1 MEDLIMKKRL
11 ETLLKL
17 GIFAGIVMYFAN
29 KFVESSALLRK
40 LLKINSGYYYNWKHG
55 SIYYTKQGHGDPLLL
70 IHDLYPSSSSAE
82 WNEVIEDLSQSHTVY
97 AIDLPGCGRS
107 AKPHI
112 TYVNYFY
119 TQLLSDFV
127 TDVIQ
132 EPTAVTATGIS
143 SSFATM
149 AAHLYPDKFTKLTF
163 INPQSPSQLAMIPS
177 NTAKFT
183 KSIMNCPIL
192 GTFLYYIFCS
202 ENEIEYNFTE
212 EYFYNP
218 FLVSSKVMHTYYES
232 AHWNQGSGRF
242 LLASLHGNYINA
254 NVNLAFSSLTQDTQL
269 IFGKELANAE
279 NIAAS
284 YQKLNPVIKVSYI
297 SKTKMLPHLEAPAKF
312 LSLL

>member
-1 MEDLIMKKRL
+1 MKKRL

-40 LLKINSGYYYNWKHG
+40 LLRIDSGYYYNWKHG

-82 WNEVIEDLSQSHTVY
+82 WNEVIEELSQSHTVY

-107 AKPHI
+107 TKPHI
-112 TYVNYFY
+112 TYVNYFF

-143 SSFATM
+143 ASFATM
-149 AAHLYPDKFTKLTF
+149 AAHLYPDNFTKLTF
-163 INPQSPSQLAMIPS
+163 INPQSPSQLATIPA

-183 KSIMNCPIL
+183 KSIMDCPIL

-242 LLASLHGNYINA
+242 LLSSLHGNYINT
-254 NVNLAFSSLTQDTQL
+254 NVNLAFSNLAQDTQL

-297 SKTKMLPHLEAPAKF
+297 SKAKMLPHLEAPEKF

>member
-1 MEDLIMKKRL
+1 MKKRL

-40 LLKINSGYYYNWKHG
+40 LLKINSCYYYNWKHG

-70 IHDLYPSSSSAE
+70 IHDLYPSSSNAE

-149 AAHLYPDKFTKLTF
+149 AAHLYPDNFTKLTF

-232 AHWNQGSGRF
+232 AHWNQGSG
-242 LLASLHGNYINA
+242 LWTIQGN
-254 NVNLAFSSLTQDTQL
+254 DL
-269 IFGKELANAE
+269 ICLF
-279 NIAAS
+279 I
-284 YQKLNPVIKVSYI
+284 V
-297 SKTKMLPHLEAPAKF
+297 
-312 LSLL
+312 

>member
-1 MEDLIMKKRL
+1 MKKRL

-40 LLKINSGYYYNWKHG
+40 LLRIDSGYYYNWKHG

-82 WNEVIEDLSQSHTVY
+82 WNEVIEELSQSHTVY

-107 AKPHI
+107 TKPHI
-112 TYVNYFY
+112 TYVNYFF

-143 SSFATM
+143 ASFATM
-149 AAHLYPDKFTKLTF
+149 AAHLYPDNFTKLTF
-163 INPQSPSQLAMIPS
+163 INPQSPSQLATIPA

-183 KSIMNCPIL
+183 KSIMDCPIL

-218 FLVSSKVMHTYYES
+218 FLVSSKIIHTYYES

-242 LLASLHGNYINA
+242 LLSSLHGNYINT
-254 NVNLAFSSLTQDTQL
+254 NVNLAFSNLAQDTQL

>member
-1 MEDLIMKKRL
+1 MKKRL

-40 LLKINSGYYYNWKHG
+40 LLRIDSGYYYNWKHG

-82 WNEVIEDLSQSHTVY
+82 WNEVIEELSQSHTVY

-107 AKPHI
+107 TKPHI
-112 TYVNYFY
+112 TYVNYFF

-143 SSFATM
+143 ASFATM
-149 AAHLYPDKFTKLTF
+149 AAHLYPDNFTKLTF
-163 INPQSPSQLAMIPS
+163 INPQSPSQLATIPA

-183 KSIMNCPIL
+183 KSIMDCPIL
-192 GTFLYYIFCS
+192 GTVLYYIFCS

-218 FLVSSKVMHTYYES
+218 FLVSSKIIHTYYES

-242 LLASLHGNYINA
+242 LLSSLHGNYINT
-254 NVNLAFSSLTQDTQL
+254 NVNLAFSNLAQDTQL

-297 SKTKMLPHLEAPAKF
+297 SKAKMLPHLEAPEKF

>member
-1 MEDLIMKKRL
+1 MKKRL

-40 LLKINSGYYYNWKHG
+40 LLKINSGHYYDWKHG

-112 TYVNYFY
+112 TYVNYFF

-143 SSFATM
+143 ASFATM
-149 AAHLYPDKFTKLTF
+149 AAHLYPDNFTKLTF
-163 INPQSPSQLAMIPS
+163 INPQSPSQLATIPA

-183 KSIMNCPIL
+183 KSIMDCPIL

-297 SKTKMLPHLEAPAKF
+297 SKAKMLPHLEAPEKF

>member
-1 MEDLIMKKRL
+1 MKKRL

-40 LLKINSGYYYNWKHG
+40 LLRIDSGYYYNWKHG

-82 WNEVIEDLSQSHTVY
+82 WNEVIEELSQSHTVY

-107 AKPHI
+107 TKPHI
-112 TYVNYFY
+112 TYVNYFF

-143 SSFATM
+143 ASFATM
-149 AAHLYPDKFTKLTF
+149 AAHLYPDNFTKLTF
-163 INPQSPSQLAMIPS
+163 INSQSPSQLATIPA

-183 KSIMNCPIL
+183 KSIMDCPIL

-242 LLASLHGNYINA
+242 LLSSLHGNYINT
-254 NVNLAFSSLTQDTQL
+254 NVNLAFSNLAQDTQL

-297 SKTKMLPHLEAPAKF
+297 SKAKMLPHLEAPEKF

>member
-1 MEDLIMKKRL
+1 MKKRL

-40 LLKINSGYYYNWKHG
+40 LLRIDSGYYYNWKHG

-82 WNEVIEDLSQSHTVY
+82 WNEVIEELSQSHTVY

-107 AKPHI
+107 TKPHI
-112 TYVNYFY
+112 TYVNYFF

-143 SSFATM
+143 ASFATM
-149 AAHLYPDKFTKLTF
+149 AAHLYPDNFTKLTF
-163 INPQSPSQLAMIPS
+163 INPQSPSQLATIPA

-183 KSIMNCPIL
+183 KSIMDCPIL

-218 FLVSSKVMHTYYES
+218 FLVSSKIIHTYYES

-242 LLASLHGNYINA
+242 LLSSLHGNYINT
-254 NVNLAFSSLTQDTQL
+254 NVNLAFSNLAQDTQL

-297 SKTKMLPHLEAPAKF
+297 SKTKMLPHLEAPEKF

>member
-1 MEDLIMKKRL
+1 MKKRL
-11 ETLLKL
+11 ETLLRL

-40 LLKINSGYYYNWKHG
+40 LLRIDSGYYYNWKHG

-82 WNEVIEDLSQSHTVY
+82 WNEVIEELSQSHTVY

-107 AKPHI
+107 TKPHI
-112 TYVNYFY
+112 TYVNYFF

-143 SSFATM
+143 ASFATM
-149 AAHLYPDKFTKLTF
+149 AAHLYPDNFTKLTF
-163 INPQSPSQLAMIPS
+163 INPQSPSQLATIPA

-183 KSIMNCPIL
+183 KSIMDCPIL

-218 FLVSSKVMHTYYES
+218 FLVSSKIIHTYYES

-242 LLASLHGNYINA
+242 LLSSLHGNYINT
-254 NVNLAFSSLTQDTQL
+254 NVNLAFSNLAQDTQL

-297 SKTKMLPHLEAPAKF
+297 SKAKMLPHLEAPEKF

>member
-1 MEDLIMKKRL
+1 MKKRL

-127 TDVIQ
+127 TDVI
-132 EPTAVTATGIS
+132 P
-143 SSFATM
+143 
-149 AAHLYPDKFTKLTF
+149 
-163 INPQSPSQLAMIPS
+163 
-177 NTAKFT
+177 
-183 KSIMNCPIL
+183 
-192 GTFLYYIFCS
+192 
-202 ENEIEYNFTE
+202 
-212 EYFYNP
+212 
-218 FLVSSKVMHTYYES
+218 
-232 AHWNQGSGRF
+232 
-242 LLASLHGNYINA
+242 
-254 NVNLAFSSLTQDTQL
+254 
-269 IFGKELANAE
+269 
-279 NIAAS
+279 
-284 YQKLNPVIKVSYI
+284 VSY
-297 SKTKMLPHLEAPAKF
+297 THLTLPTIA
-312 LSLL
+312 

>member
-1 MEDLIMKKRL
+1 MKKRL

-40 LLKINSGYYYNWKHG
+40 LLRIDSGYYYNWKHG

-82 WNEVIEDLSQSHTVY
+82 WNEVIEELSQSHTVY

-107 AKPHI
+107 TKPHI
-112 TYVNYFY
+112 TYVNYFF

-143 SSFATM
+143 ASFATM
-149 AAHLYPDKFTKLTF
+149 AAHLYPDNFTKLTF
-163 INPQSPSQLAMIPS
+163 INPQSPSQLATIPA

-183 KSIMNCPIL
+183 KSIMDCPIL

-218 FLVSSKVMHTYYES
+218 FLVSSKIIHTYYES

-242 LLASLHGNYINA
+242 LLSSLHGNYINT
-254 NVNLAFSSLTQDTQL
+254 NVNLAFSNLAQDTQL

-297 SKTKMLPHLEAPAKF
+297 SKAKMLPHLEAPEKF

>member
-1 MEDLIMKKRL
+1 MKKRL

-40 LLKINSGYYYNWKHG
+40 LLRIDSGYYYNWKHG

-82 WNEVIEDLSQSHTVY
+82 WNEVIEELSQSHTVY

-107 AKPHI
+107 TKPHI
-112 TYVNYFY
+112 TYVNYFF

-143 SSFATM
+143 ASFATM
-149 AAHLYPDKFTKLTF
+149 AAHLYPDNFTKLTF
-163 INPQSPSQLAMIPS
+163 INSQSPSQLATIPA

-183 KSIMNCPIL
+183 KSIMDCPIL

-218 FLVSSKVMHTYYES
+218 FLVSSKIIHTYYES

-242 LLASLHGNYINA
+242 LLSSLHGNYINT
-254 NVNLAFSSLTQDTQL
+254 NVNLAFSNLAQDTQL

-297 SKTKMLPHLEAPAKF
+297 SKAKMLPHLEAPEKF

>member
-1 MEDLIMKKRL
+1 MKKRL

-97 AIDLPGCGRS
+97 SIDLPGCGRS

-163 INPQSPSQLAMIPS
+163 INPQSPSQLATIPS

-232 AHWNQGSGRF
+232 AHWNQGSG
-242 LLASLHGNYINA
+242 LWTIQGN
-254 NVNLAFSSLTQDTQL
+254 DL
-269 IFGKELANAE
+269 ICLF
-279 NIAAS
+279 I
-284 YQKLNPVIKVSYI
+284 V
-297 SKTKMLPHLEAPAKF
+297 
-312 LSLL
+312 

>member
-1 MEDLIMKKRL
+1 MKKRL

-40 LLKINSGYYYNWKHG
+40 LLRIDSGYYYNWKHG

-82 WNEVIEDLSQSHTVY
+82 WNEVIEELSQSHTVY

-107 AKPHI
+107 TKPHI
-112 TYVNYFY
+112 TYVNYFF

-143 SSFATM
+143 ASFATM
-149 AAHLYPDKFTKLTF
+149 AAHLYPDNFTKLTF
-163 INPQSPSQLAMIPS
+163 INSQSPSQLATIPA

-183 KSIMNCPIL
+183 KSIMDCPIL

-218 FLVSSKVMHTYYES
+218 FLVSSKIMHTYYES

-242 LLASLHGNYINA
+242 LLSSLHGNYINT
-254 NVNLAFSSLTQDTQL
+254 NVNLAFSNLAQDTQL

-297 SKTKMLPHLEAPAKF
+297 SKAKMLPHLEAPEKF

>member
-1 MEDLIMKKRL
+1 MKKRL

-183 KSIMNCPIL
+183 KYIMNCPIL

>member
-1 MEDLIMKKRL
+1 MKKRL

-40 LLKINSGYYYNWKHG
+40 LLKTNSGYYYNWKHG

-97 AIDLPGCGRS
+97 TIDLPGCGRS

-149 AAHLYPDKFTKLTF
+149 AAHLYPDNFTKLTF

>member
-1 MEDLIMKKRL
+1 MKKRL

-149 AAHLYPDKFTKLTF
+149 AAHLYPDKFTK
-163 INPQSPSQLAMIPS
+163 
-177 NTAKFT
+177 
-183 KSIMNCPIL
+183 SIMNCPIL

-284 YQKLNPVIKVSYI
+284 YQKLNPVTKVSYI

>member
-1 MEDLIMKKRL
+1 MKKRL

-149 AAHLYPDKFTKLTF
+149 AAHLYPDNFTKLTF

>member
-1 MEDLIMKKRL
+1 MKKRL

-40 LLKINSGYYYNWKHG
+40 LLRIDSGYYYNWKHG

-82 WNEVIEDLSQSHTVY
+82 WNEVIEELSQSHTVY

-107 AKPHI
+107 TKPHI
-112 TYVNYFY
+112 TYVNYFF

-143 SSFATM
+143 ASFATM
-149 AAHLYPDKFTKLTF
+149 AAHLYPDNFTKLTF
-163 INPQSPSQLAMIPS
+163 INSQSPSQLATIPA

-183 KSIMNCPIL
+183 KSIMDCPIL

-212 EYFYNP
+212 EYFYTP
-218 FLVSSKVMHTYYES
+218 FLVSSKIMHTYYES

-242 LLASLHGNYINA
+242 LLSSLHGNYINT
-254 NVNLAFSSLTQDTQL
+254 NVNLAFSNLAQDTQL

-297 SKTKMLPHLEAPAKF
+297 SKAKMLPHLEAPEKF

>member
-1 MEDLIMKKRL
+1 MKKRL

-119 TQLLSDFV
+119 TRLLSDFV

-149 AAHLYPDKFTKLTF
+149 AAHLYPDNFTKLTF

>member
-1 MEDLIMKKRL
+1 MKKRL

-40 LLKINSGYYYNWKHG
+40 LLRIDSGYYYNWKHG

-82 WNEVIEDLSQSHTVY
+82 WNEVIEELAQSHTVY

-107 AKPHI
+107 TKPHI
-112 TYVNYFY
+112 TYVNYFF

-143 SSFATM
+143 ASFATM
-149 AAHLYPDKFTKLTF
+149 AAHLYPDNFTKLTF
-163 INPQSPSQLAMIPS
+163 INPQSPSQLATIPA

-183 KSIMNCPIL
+183 KSIMDCPIL

-218 FLVSSKVMHTYYES
+218 FLVSSKIIHTYYES

-242 LLASLHGNYINA
+242 LLSSLHGNYINT
-254 NVNLAFSSLTQDTQL
+254 NVNLAFSNLAQDTQL

-297 SKTKMLPHLEAPAKF
+297 SKAKMLPHLEAPEKF

>member
-1 MEDLIMKKRL
+1 MKKRL

-149 AAHLYPDKFTKLTF
+149 AAHLYPDNFTKLTF
-163 INPQSPSQLAMIPS
+163 INPQSPSQSAMIPS

>member
-1 MEDLIMKKRL
+1 MKKRL

-40 LLKINSGYYYNWKHG
+40 LLRIDSGYYYNWKHG

-82 WNEVIEDLSQSHTVY
+82 WNEVIEELSQSHTVY

-107 AKPHI
+107 TKPHI
-112 TYVNYFY
+112 TYVNYFF

-143 SSFATM
+143 ASFAIM
-149 AAHLYPDKFTKLTF
+149 AAHLYPDNFTKLTF
-163 INPQSPSQLAMIPS
+163 INPQSPSQLATIPA

-183 KSIMNCPIL
+183 KSIMDCPIL

-218 FLVSSKVMHTYYES
+218 FLVSSKIIHTYYES

-242 LLASLHGNYINA
+242 LLSSLHGNYINT
-254 NVNLAFSSLTQDTQL
+254 NVNLAFSNLAQDTQL

-297 SKTKMLPHLEAPAKF
+297 SKAKMLPHLEAPEKF

>member
-1 MEDLIMKKRL
+1 MKKRL

-40 LLKINSGYYYNWKHG
+40 LLRIDSGYYYNWKHG

-82 WNEVIEDLSQSHTVY
+82 WNEVIEELSQSHTVY

-107 AKPHI
+107 TKPHI
-112 TYVNYFY
+112 TYVNYFF

-143 SSFATM
+143 ASFATM
-149 AAHLYPDKFTKLTF
+149 AAHLYPDNFTKLTF
-163 INPQSPSQLAMIPS
+163 INPQSPSQLATIPA

-183 KSIMNCPIL
+183 KSIMDCPIL

-218 FLVSSKVMHTYYES
+218 FLVSSKIMHTYYES

-242 LLASLHGNYINA
+242 LLSSLHGNYINT
-254 NVNLAFSSLTQDTQL
+254 NVNLAFSNLAQDTQL

-284 YQKLNPVIKVSYI
+284 YQKLNSVIKVSYI
-297 SKTKMLPHLEAPAKF
+297 SKAKMLPHLEAPEKF

>member
-1 MEDLIMKKRL
+1 MKKRL

-40 LLKINSGYYYNWKHG
+40 LLRIDSGYYYNWKHG

-82 WNEVIEDLSQSHTVY
+82 WNEVIEELSQSHTVY

-149 AAHLYPDKFTKLTF
+149 AAHLYSDKFTKLTF

-218 FLVSSKVMHTYYES
+218 FLVSSKIIHTYYES

-297 SKTKMLPHLEAPAKF
+297 SKAKMLPHLEAPEKF

>member
-1 MEDLIMKKRL
+1 MKKRL

-40 LLKINSGYYYNWKHG
+40 LLRIDSGYYYNWKHG

-82 WNEVIEDLSQSHTVY
+82 WNEVIEELSQSHTVY

-107 AKPHI
+107 TKPHI
-112 TYVNYFY
+112 TYVNYFF

-143 SSFATM
+143 ASFATM
-149 AAHLYPDKFTKLTF
+149 AAHLYPDNFTKLTF
-163 INPQSPSQLAMIPS
+163 INPQSPSQLATIPA

-183 KSIMNCPIL
+183 KSIMDCPIL

-218 FLVSSKVMHTYYES
+218 FLVSSKIIHTYYES

-242 LLASLHGNYINA
+242 LLSSLHGNYINT
-254 NVNLAFSSLTQDTQL
+254 NVNLAFSNLAQDTQL

-297 SKTKMLPHLEAPAKF
+297 SKAKMLPHLEAPAKF

>member
-1 MEDLIMKKRL
+1 MKKRL

-40 LLKINSGYYYNWKHG
+40 LLRIDSGYYYNWKHG

-82 WNEVIEDLSQSHTVY
+82 WDEVIEELSQSHTVY

-107 AKPHI
+107 TKPHI
-112 TYVNYFY
+112 TYVNYFF

-143 SSFATM
+143 ASFATM
-149 AAHLYPDKFTKLTF
+149 AAHLYPDNFTKLTF
-163 INPQSPSQLAMIPS
+163 INPQSPSQLATIPA

-183 KSIMNCPIL
+183 KSIMDCPIL

-218 FLVSSKVMHTYYES
+218 FLVSSKIIHTYYES

-242 LLASLHGNYINA
+242 LLSSLHGNYINT
-254 NVNLAFSSLTQDTQL
+254 NVNLAFSNLAQDTQL

-279 NIAAS
+279 NIAVS

-297 SKTKMLPHLEAPAKF
+297 SKAKMLPHLEAPEKF

>member
-1 MEDLIMKKRL
+1 MKKRL

-127 TDVIQ
+127 TNVIQ

-149 AAHLYPDKFTKLTF
+149 AAHLYPDNFTKLTF

-218 FLVSSKVMHTYYES
+218 FFVSSKVMHTYYES

>member
-1 MEDLIMKKRL
+1 MKKRL

-40 LLKINSGYYYNWKHG
+40 LLRIDSGYYYNWKHG

-70 IHDLYPSSSSAE
+70 IHDLYPISSSAE
-82 WNEVIEDLSQSHTVY
+82 WNEVIEELSQSHTVY

-107 AKPHI
+107 TKPHI
-112 TYVNYFY
+112 TYVNYFF

-143 SSFATM
+143 ASFATM
-149 AAHLYPDKFTKLTF
+149 AAHLYPDNFTKLTF
-163 INPQSPSQLAMIPS
+163 INPQSPSQLATIPA

-183 KSIMNCPIL
+183 KSIMDCPIL

-218 FLVSSKVMHTYYES
+218 FLVSSKIIHTYYES

-242 LLASLHGNYINA
+242 LLSSLHGNYINT
-254 NVNLAFSSLTQDTQL
+254 NVNLAFSNLAQDTQL

-297 SKTKMLPHLEAPAKF
+297 SKAKMLPHLEAPEKF

>member
-1 MEDLIMKKRL
+1 MKKRL

-40 LLKINSGYYYNWKHG
+40 LLRIDSGYYYNWKHG

-82 WNEVIEDLSQSHTVY
+82 WNEVIEELSQSHTVY

-107 AKPHI
+107 TKPHI
-112 TYVNYFY
+112 TYVNYFF

-143 SSFATM
+143 ASFATM
-149 AAHLYPDKFTKLTF
+149 AAHLYPDNFTKLTF
-163 INPQSPSQLAMIPS
+163 INPQSPSQLATIPA

-183 KSIMNCPIL
+183 KSIMDCPIL

-218 FLVSSKVMHTYYES
+218 FLVSSKIIHTYYES

-242 LLASLHGNYINA
+242 LLASLHGNYINT
-254 NVNLAFSSLTQDTQL
+254 NVNLAFSNLAQDTQL

-297 SKTKMLPHLEAPAKF
+297 SKAKMLPHLEAPEKF

>member
-1 MEDLIMKKRL
+1 MKKRL

-149 AAHLYPDKFTKLTF
+149 AAHLYPDNFTKLTF

-279 NIAAS
+279 NIAVS

-297 SKTKMLPHLEAPAKF
+297 SKAKMLPHLEAPEKF

>member
-1 MEDLIMKKRL
+1 MKKRL

-40 LLKINSGYYYNWKHG
+40 LLRIDSGYYYNWKHG

-82 WNEVIEDLSQSHTVY
+82 WNEVIEELSQSHTVY

-107 AKPHI
+107 TKPHI
-112 TYVNYFY
+112 TYVNYFF

-143 SSFATM
+143 ASFATM
-149 AAHLYPDKFTKLTF
+149 AAHLYPDNFTKLTF
-163 INPQSPSQLAMIPS
+163 INPQSPSQLATIPA

-183 KSIMNCPIL
+183 KSIMDCPIL

-297 SKTKMLPHLEAPAKF
+297 SKAKMLPHLEAPEKF